1 RGSVTMHA
9 ELSVRG
15 TIRRIDGPLLFLRRN
30 LVVTLGEAVEVLIE
44 GDAAAHPRVGRITS
58 LDDDTIVVEVLES
71 TQGLSLERTRV
82 RFRGEPVRFGVG
94 PGLLGRVFNGMGQ
107 PADGGPPVAAV
118 DWRRIDARAMNP
130 ALRAL
135 SRDFI

>member
-1 RGSVTMHA
+1 
-9 ELSVRG
+9 
-15 TIRRIDGPLLFLRRN
+15 FLRRN
-30 LVVTLGEAVEVLIE
+30 LEVTLGEAVEVLVDDE
-44 GDAAAHPRVGRITS
+44 RPQRPRIGRVTS

-94 PGLLGRVFNGMGQ
+94 PDLLGRVFNGMGQ

-118 DWRRIDARAMNP
+118 DWRRIDARSMNP
-130 ALRAL
+130 AHRAR
-135 SRDFI
+135 SEEHTSE